1 MVLGRV
7 FFSLVGCWMMV
18 VKQML
23 VLNPLYLFK
32 VAFLWFFL
40 AFAVTYLFFL
50 LCHVKNMVNVRQD
63 LAVELSKS
71 LWFGFLTS
79 TVFLALYECILTML
93 AKSEFFAIHRYMIV
107 SMSVISRCDKAFY
120 KTFSFMIV
128 FMSAYFAY
136 NSISSLLETWCKK
149 AVCDRYALCI
159 MMTSLICWG
168 FLWFLAYV

>member
-7 FFSLVGCWMMV
+7 FFSLVGCWIMV
-18 VKQML
+18 VKHIL

-50 LCHVKNMVNVRQD
+50 LCHIKNMVHVRQD
-63 LAVELSKS
+63 LAIELSKS
-71 LWFGFLTS
+71 LGFGFLTS
-79 TVFLALYECILTML
+79 TAFFALYECIVSML
-93 AKSEFFAIHRYMIV
+93 SKSEFFAIHKSMIL
-107 SMSVISRCDKAFY
+107 SMSVMNRSDMAFY
-120 KTFSFMIV
+120 KTMSFMIV
-128 FMSAYFAY
+128 FTSAYFAY
-136 NSISSLLETWCKK
+136 NSISSLLETWCQK
-149 AVCDRYALCI
+149 AVLDRYGLSI